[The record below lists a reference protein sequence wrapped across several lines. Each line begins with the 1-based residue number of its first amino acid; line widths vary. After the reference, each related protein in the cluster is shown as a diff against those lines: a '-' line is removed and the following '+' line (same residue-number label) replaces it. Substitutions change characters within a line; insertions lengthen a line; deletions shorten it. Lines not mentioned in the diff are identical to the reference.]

1 MVLPNPAT
9 ACLGVHRLTRSH
21 PSGPLLAGPSHTC
34 SRENS
39 REGEPSV
46 LPSAVLESP
55 GRGEACHV
63 TPIHANPHPT
73 TPDPIYSPKR
83 AAEGAEAPSA
93 AVCSGCLATPGLT
106 SPRLTTPCLALPN
119 RVLSEFLRTQQRG
132 PKPSVLR
139 SSAKNRTWPGRAS
152 PG

>member
-21 PSGPLLAGPSHTC
+21 PSGPLLAGPDHTC

-46 LPSAVLESP
+46 LPSAVLAVPGQSRPGQASAQRTHPMPAAPHLLPKESSSGSRSP
-55 GRGEACHV
+55 QCCRLQRLPCH
-63 TPIHANPHPT
+63 AS
-73 TPDPIYSPKR
+73 PDQTQPR
-83 AAEGAEAPSA
+83 RTAPS
-93 AVCSGCLATPGLT
+93 LT
-106 SPRLTTPCLALPN
+106 LTDSAK
-119 RVLSEFLRTQQRG
+119 SEFLRTQQRE

-139 SSAKNRTWPGRAS
+139 SAWPCNAAIGHTHA
-152 PG
+152 